1 MTVMLLKTLA
11 FAGLATAFVS
21 LPIAMPL
28 AAGAPV
34 TLAVGAVE
42 VHFHRQSGLDLE
54 FKSHCL
60 VETCPLAQV
69 RFDRAKPEQ
78 DADSPIRLIHV

>member
-1 MTVMLLKTLA
+1 MLLKTLA

-42 VHFHRQSGLDLE
+42 VHFHRQSGLDLA

-78 DADSPIRLIHV
+78 DADSPIRLTHV